1 MSDGSS
7 QYSSVMAWSLAMER
21 RSRCEI
27 EENVMRFLCALM
39 LFAALVGAALP
50 ARAFD
55 FGDARRIV
63 TVGEPQIAPDGTQVV
78 FVRGKA
84 DFKNDRNDR
93 QLVLIDVRTRVAR
106 QLTWDRKGVS
116 SPRWSPD
123 GRSIAFTALD
133 NDEKSPQDQI
143 FILRLDGGDAQQI
156 THAKNGVNSYDW
168 SPDGRRFAYT
178 MQDDDPNAAKADK
191 HLDAFQVQDNDY
203 LHRDATP
210 PVHVWVCN
218 VDGSHPRRL
227 TSGAWSAALAGP
239 DGGGDLSWSPDST
252 TIAFEHFPTPFVGD
266 SLVSYIALV
275 NADNGRVR
283 RLVHGEA
290 MQDGPQFAPR
300 RTLVAYGRNT
310 RGDYTQGRD
319 VYVTDTSGTRVA
331 DLRSQLDRNSND
343 TAWNGSGD
351 ALWVATPDATR
362 VSLWY
367 WPLRG
372 NIRRVDLG
380 SAQPS
385 VLGNSAKNG
394 AFVFAASSATHPSEI
409 YLLSSPSAKPTVLTH
424 ENDFVAKTGL
434 AREVAVSWRSTK
446 GNFAEDGVLVYP
458 LHYRGGKA
466 PLVLLIHGGPQ
477 GASTL
482 GWGSQPQIFAAH
494 GFFVFEPNYRGSTNL
509 GDAYQHAI
517 TDDAGDGPGKDVM
530 AGLATVEREY
540 PIDTSRIGVSGW
552 SYGGYMTSWLIGHY
566 HVWKAAVSGASLDDW
581 LDDYNIAFYYDTDVP
596 FFRGKPWNPSNTPE
610 WREQSPIADAPQA
623 TTPTLIM
630 GDIGDNNVTITN
642 SFKLY
647 HALKDNGTTVK
658 FIAYPV
664 AGHFPSDPVRSE
676 DVQKNWL
683 NWLEQYLK

>member
-1 MSDGSS
+1 
-7 QYSSVMAWSLAMER
+7 
-21 RSRCEI
+21 
-27 EENVMRFLCALM
+27 MRFLGVLM
-39 LFAALVGAALP
+39 LVALCTMSLP

-55 FGDARRIV
+55 FPDARHVV
-63 TVGEPQIAPDGTQVV
+63 TVGEPQISPDGTRVV

-93 QLVLIDVRTRVAR
+93 QLVLVDVRSRGER

-116 SPRWSPD
+116 SPHWSPD
-123 GRSIAFTALD
+123 GQSIAFTALD
-133 NDEKSPQDQI
+133 DDQTNPQEQI
-143 FILRLDGGDAQQI
+143 FILRMDGGDAQQI
-156 THAKNGVNSYDW
+156 THAKNGVNSYAW

-178 MQDDDPNAAKADK
+178 MQDDNPNPNADK
-191 HLDAFQVQDNDY
+191 THLDAFQVQDNDY
-203 LHRDATP
+203 LHRAATP
-210 PVHVWVCN
+210 PVHVWVCDA
-218 VDGSHPRRL
+218 DGSHARRM
-227 TSGAWSAALAGP
+227 TSGVWSAAVVGP
-239 DGGGDLSWSPDST
+239 DGGGDISWSPDSK
-252 TIAFEHFPTPFVGD
+252 TIAIEHFATPFVGD
-266 SLVSYIALV
+266 SLGSYIALLD
-275 NADNGRVR
+275 ARSGKLR
-283 RLVHGEA
+283 RLAPEEA
-290 MQDGPQFAPR
+290 MQSGPAFAPHR
-300 RTLVAYGRNT
+300 DVIAYSRNT
-310 RGDYTQGRD
+310 RGDYTQGVD
-319 VYVTDTSGTRVA
+319 VYVADTGGAHVA
-331 DLRSQLDRNSND
+331 DLRSQLDRNVND
-343 TAWNGSGD
+343 VSWSGNSD
-351 ALWVATPDATR
+351 ALWVATPDGTR
-362 VSLWY
+362 GALWY
-367 WPLRG
+367 WPLHGR
-372 NIRRVDLG
+372 IMRVDLA

-385 VLGNSAKNG
+385 ALGNSAKSG
-394 AFVFAASSATHPSEI
+394 AFVLSASSATHPNEV
-409 YLLSSPSAKPTVLTH
+409 YLLTSPSAKAIVLTH

-434 AREVAVSWRSTK
+434 AREVAVNWHSTK
-446 GNFAEDGVLVYP
+446 GDFAEDGVLVYP
-458 LHYRGGKA
+458 LHNRGGKA

-482 GWGSQPQIFAAH
+482 GWAAQAQIFAAH

-509 GDAYQHAI
+509 GDAYEHAI

-581 LDDYNIAFYYDTDVP
+581 LDDYDIAFYYDTDVP
-596 FFRGKPWNPSNTPE
+596 FFHGKPWKPANTAE

-683 NWLEQYLK
+683 GWLEQYLK